1 MATTTSSR
9 GSKSGKP
16 ARKAAKAG
24 AAAQGHRVPR
34 KTARTQ
40 VREDRVDYQPGRRA
54 ARVQVTIFRELENLV
69 EKRAGKFHYATFN
82 LFSPLERIEAVRHGL
97 PAGVLASVAEDLKV
111 EQGFLID
118 HLGLARSTIARKV
131 KDKLPLSLRESES
144 VLGIAQLV
152 GLVETMVLE
161 SGAPEGFDAAEWV
174 GKWISKPHPAI
185 ANRTPVELLDT
196 AEGQGL
202 VASILERSQSG
213 AYA

>member
-9 GSKSGKP
+9 GSRSGKP
-16 ARKAAKAG
+16 GKKVGKAG
-24 AAAQGHRVPR
+24 AALQGYRIPK
-34 KTARTQ
+34 KTARAQ
-40 VREDRVDYQPGRRA
+40 VREDRAHDRPERGA
-54 ARVQVTIFRELENLV
+54 GRVQVTILRELENLV
-69 EKRAGKFHYATFN
+69 EKRARKFHYATFN
-82 LFSPLERIEAVRHGL
+82 LYSPLERIDAVRQGL

-131 KDKLPLSLRESES
+131 KDKVPLSLRESES

-161 SGAPEGFDAAEWV
+161 SGAPEDFDAAAWV
-174 GKWISKPHPAI
+174 GKWIANPHPAI
-185 ANRTPVELLDT
+185 GNRKPVELLDT